1 MNQHYDIG
9 LLRAWLDGE
18 LLPAEAAQVTPHLE
32 ACAHCRETLAQ
43 LRDHVHMV
51 SATMEGL
58 EFRGSMPEPEQALAR
73 FRTEISATESH
84 PFRWKDLDRR
94 IRMTSR
100 NLFSPRWRPLTAAV
114 TAVILVAI
122 LFSIVPVREAAADFL
137 SLFRVRKFAVIPL
150 DQGQMDRLESL
161 ARQAEDAF
169 GEPQIV
175 REEGPE
181 QVVAGAAEAA
191 ALAGYPVRSP
201 GRLPEGTSLE
211 KIAVRSG
218 PAMHFEF
225 EQQAL
230 ATVLQAAGAS
240 TDGLP
245 QTESIVFDVDV
256 ANAVLQQYQVA
267 SPQSRFSRLEFM
279 QVPSPQVDLPAGID
293 PIALAKTGFLFL
305 GMPAEDAE
313 RMANSIDW
321 TSTLVIPL
329 PTDAG
334 RAREVSVDGVTGL
347 LVEDVQSNS
356 RSSAVLWER
365 DGILYFMSG
374 TNLDQKVL
382 LDAADSLQ

>member
-1 MNQHYDIG
+1 MNEHYDMG
-9 LLRAWLDGE
+9 LLRACLDGE
-18 LLPAEAAQVTPHLE
+18 LLPAEMAQVTAHLE
-32 ACAHCRETLAQ
+32 VCAHCRETLAQ
-43 LRDHVHMV
+43 LRGRAHMV
-51 SATMEGL
+51 SAAMGGL
-58 EFRGSMPEPEQALAR
+58 EFRGSVPQPQQALAR
-73 FRTEISATESH
+73 FREEIPTRERHS
-84 PFRWKDLDRR
+84 FRWDDLQRR
-94 IRMTSR
+94 IHMTGR

-114 TAVILVAI
+114 SALLIVAI
-122 LFSIVPVREAAADFL
+122 LFTIAPVREAAADFL
-137 SLFRVRKFAVIPL
+137 SLFRIRKFAVIPL
-150 DQGQMDRLESL
+150 DQAQMDRLESL
-161 ARQAEDAF
+161 AQQAEGAF

-175 REEGPE
+175 REEGPT
-181 QVVAGAAEAA
+181 QVVAGASEAA
-191 ALAGYPVRSP
+191 ALAGYPVRTP
-201 GRLPEGTSLE
+201 GRLPEGTRLE

-225 EQQAL
+225 DRQAV

-240 TDGLP
+240 TAGLP
-245 QTESIVFDVDV
+245 QADSIAFDVDV

-267 SPQSRFSRLEFM
+267 HPQSSFSRLEFM

-329 PTDAG
+329 PADAG
-334 RAREVSVDGVTGL
+334 KAREVSVDGVTGL
-347 LVEDVQSNS
+347 LVEDARNPF

-365 DGILYFMSG
+365 DGVLYFMSG
-374 TNLDQKVL
+374 SNMDQRVL

>member
-1 MNQHYDIG
+1 MKQHYDIG
-9 LLRAWLDGE
+9 LLRAYLDGE
-18 LLPAEAAQVTPHLE
+18 LPPAEMAQMRSHLE
-32 ACAHCRETLAQ
+32 VCTHCRETLAQ
-43 LRDHVHMV
+43 LRDRVDMV
-51 SATMEGL
+51 STGMEGL
-58 EFRGSMPEPEQALAR
+58 EFHGSMPKPEQALAR
-73 FRTEISATESH
+73 FRAEISAIESH
-84 PFRWKDLDRR
+84 SFRWKDLQRR

-100 NLFSPRWRPLTAAV
+100 NLFGPRWRPLTAAV
-114 TAVILVAI
+114 TAVVLVAI

-150 DQGQMDRLESL
+150 DQGQMNRLESL
-161 ARQAEDAF
+161 AQQAEGAF

-181 QVVAGAAEAA
+181 QVVTGAAEAA
-191 ALAGYPVRSP
+191 VLAGYPVRSP
-201 GRLPEGTSLE
+201 GRLPEGTRLE

-225 EQQAL
+225 DRQAI

-245 QTESIVFDVDV
+245 QTESIAFDVDV

-267 SPQSRFSRLEFM
+267 SSQSRFSQLEFM

-347 LVEDVQSNS
+347 LVEDVDSAL

-365 DGILYFMSG
+365 DGILYLMSG
-374 TNLDQKVL
+374 TNLDQKIL
-382 LDAADSLQ
+382 LDAADSLR

>member
-9 LLRAWLDGE
+9 HLRACLDGE
-18 LLPAEAAQVTPHLE
+18 LPPAEMARVTSHLE
-32 ACAHCRETLAQ
+32 ACAQCRETLAQ
-43 LRDHVHMV
+43 VRGRVHMV
-51 SATMEGL
+51 SAAMEDL
-58 EFRGSMPEPEQALAR
+58 EFRGSMPQPQQALAR
-73 FRTEISATESH
+73 LREEISTRERHS
-84 PFRWKDLDRR
+84 FRWEDLQRSIHMIGR
-94 IRMTSR
+94 S
-100 NLFSPRWRPLTAAV
+100 LLSPRWRPLTAAISALLV
-114 TAVILVAI
+114 VAI
-122 LFSIVPVREAAADFL
+122 LFTIAPVREAAADFL

-150 DQGQMDRLESL
+150 DQEQMNRLESL
-161 ARQAEDAF
+161 ARQAEGAF
-169 GEPQIV
+169 DEPQII
-175 REEGPE
+175 REEGAE

-218 PAMHFEF
+218 PALHFDF
-225 EQQAL
+225 SRDAMSTL
-230 ATVLQAAGAS
+230 LQAAGAS

-245 QTESIVFDVDV
+245 QAETIAFDIDV
-256 ANAVLQQYQVA
+256 ANAVLQQYLVA
-267 SPQSRFSRLEFM
+267 NPQSRFSRLEFM

-293 PIALAKTGFLFL
+293 PVALAKTGFLFL

-313 RMANSIDW
+313 RMASSIDW

-329 PTDAG
+329 PADAG
-334 RAREVSVDGVTGL
+334 KAREVSVDGVTGL
-347 LVEDVQSNS
+347 LVEDARNPF

>member
-1 MNQHYDIG
+1 MNRHYDIG
-9 LLRAWLDGE
+9 LLRAYLDGE
-18 LLPAEAAQVTPHLE
+18 LPPAEMAQVTSHLE
-32 ACAHCRETLAQ
+32 VCTHCRETLAQ
-43 LRDHVHMV
+43 LRDRVDMV
-51 SATMEGL
+51 STGMEGL
-58 EFRGSMPEPEQALAR
+58 EFHGSMPKPEQALAR
-73 FRTEISATESH
+73 FRAEISAIESH
-84 PFRWKDLDRR
+84 SFRWKDLQRR

-100 NLFSPRWRPLTAAV
+100 NLFGPRWRALTAAV
-114 TAVILVAI
+114 TAVVLVAI

-150 DQGQMDRLESL
+150 DQGQMNRLESL
-161 ARQAEDAF
+161 AQQAEGAF

-181 QVVAGAAEAA
+181 QVVTGAAEAA
-191 ALAGYPVRSP
+191 VLAGYPVRSP
-201 GRLPEGTSLE
+201 GRLPEGTRLE

-225 EQQAL
+225 DRQAI

-245 QTESIVFDVDV
+245 QTESIAFDVDV

-267 SPQSRFSRLEFM
+267 SSQSRFSQLEFM

-347 LVEDVQSNS
+347 LVEDVDSAL

-365 DGILYFMSG
+365 DGILYLMSG
-374 TNLDQKVL
+374 TNLDQKIL
-382 LDAADSLQ
+382 LDAADSLR

>member
-1 MNQHYDIG
+1 MNQHYDLG
-9 LLRAWLDGE
+9 RLRASLDGE
-18 LLPAEAAQVTPHLE
+18 LLPAEMAQVTSHLE
-32 ACAHCRETLAQ
+32 VCSQCRETLAQ
-43 LRDHVHMV
+43 LRGRVHMV
-51 SATMEGL
+51 SAGMEGL
-58 EFRGSMPEPEQALAR
+58 EFHGTMPKPQQALER
-73 FRTEISATESH
+73 FRAEIPAPEGRT
-84 PFRWKDLDRR
+84 FRWEDLQRR
-94 IRMTSR
+94 VRMTSR
-100 NLFSPRWRPLTAAV
+100 NLFSPRWRPLTAALTV
-114 TAVILVAI
+114 VVLVAI

-161 ARQAEDAF
+161 ARQAEGAF

-181 QVVAGAAEAA
+181 QIVTGAAEAA
-191 ALAGYPVRSP
+191 ALVGYPVRSP
-201 GRLPEGTSLE
+201 GRLPEGTRLE

-225 EQQAL
+225 DRQAL

-245 QTESIVFDVDV
+245 QTESIAFDIDV

-267 SPQSRFSRLEFM
+267 SPQSRFSQLEFM
-279 QVPSPQVDLPAGID
+279 QVPSPQVDLPSGID

-347 LVEDVQSNS
+347 LVEDVQNAF
-356 RSSAVLWER
+356 RSGAVLWER

>member
-1 MNQHYDIG
+1 MNEHYDMG
-9 LLRAWLDGE
+9 LLRACLDGE
-18 LLPAEAAQVTPHLE
+18 LLPAEMAQVTAHLE
-32 ACAHCRETLAQ
+32 VCAHCRETLAQ
-43 LRDHVHMV
+43 LRGRANMV
-51 SATMEGL
+51 STGMEDL
-58 EFRGSMPEPEQALAR
+58 EFRGNMPKPEQALAR
-73 FRTEISATESH
+73 FRAEIPTRERHS
-84 PFRWKDLDRR
+84 FRWDDLQRR
-94 IRMTSR
+94 IHMTGR

-114 TAVILVAI
+114 SALLIVAI
-122 LFSIVPVREAAADFL
+122 LFTIAPVREAAADFL
-137 SLFRVRKFAVIPL
+137 SLFRIRKFAVIPL
-150 DQGQMDRLESL
+150 DQAQMDRLESL
-161 ARQAEDAF
+161 AQQAEGAF

-181 QVVAGAAEAA
+181 QVVSGAIEAA
-191 ALAGYPVRSP
+191 GLAGYPVRSP
-201 GRLPEGTSLE
+201 GRLPEGTRLE
-211 KIAVRSG
+211 KIVVRSG

-225 EQQAL
+225 DRQAL

-245 QTESIVFDVDV
+245 QTESIAFDVDV
-256 ANAVLQQYQVA
+256 ASAVLQQYQFA
-267 SPQSRFSRLEFM
+267 SAQSRFSQLEFM

-329 PTDAG
+329 PTEAG
-334 RAREVSVDGVTGL
+334 SAREVSVDGVTGL
-347 LVEDVQSNS
+347 LVEDVDSAL

-374 TNLDQKVL
+374 TNLDQKLL